1 MQYDILIASYRIIW
15 QLFQQ
20 VIHVVVVD
28 LNIGHKHGVVVVLVN
43 AITDVGVDDSVPFLT
58 VASPTITTM
67 SLHGKVNSLAVD
79 CNINLGKFLLLLPLN
94 TQCDS

>member
-15 QLFQQ
+15 QFFQQ

-28 LNIGHKHGVVVVLVN
+28 LDVGHEHGVVVVLVD

-58 VASPTITTM
+58 VASPTTTTTN
-67 SLHGKVNSLAVD
+67 LYGKVNSLAVE
-79 CNINLGKFLLLLPLN
+79 CNINLSKFLLLLPLN